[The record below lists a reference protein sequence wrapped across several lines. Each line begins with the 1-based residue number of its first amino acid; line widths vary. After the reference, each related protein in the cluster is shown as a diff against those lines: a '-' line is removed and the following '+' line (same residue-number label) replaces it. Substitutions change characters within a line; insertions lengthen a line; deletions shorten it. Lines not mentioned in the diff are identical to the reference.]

1 MPKRKAC
8 CWKFSV
14 LPSNYV
20 RYLGGTACSTLAS
33 LSELSCCL
41 RRLAQRVWGLFLP
54 WDQFVVLLVS
64 IFKLQTRGMAANIP
78 KVRCELEL
86 KASKRAKQAACP

>member
-1 MPKRKAC
+1 MPKQKAC

-20 RYLGGTACSTLAS
+20 QYLEGTAHCTLAL
-33 LSELSCCL
+33 LSELHCCL
-41 RRLAQRVWGLFLP
+41 KRLVWWVWGLFLP

-64 IFKLQTRGMAANIP
+64 VFKLQTRVMAANIP

-86 KASKRAKQAACP
+86 KAFKRAKQAACP